1 MNYEKI
7 WMQLKGTALARKRA
21 HGETDW
27 DEILDMMTRMELD
40 HYTDGD
46 YSWVLNGT
54 LSDGSC
60 VKLNLSIT
68 DCNQCKWQGLRRH
81 KCPIDTDFVYDAG

>member
-21 HGETDW
+21 RGETDW

-46 YSWVLNGT
+46 YSWGEGEDV
-54 LSDGSC
+54 
-60 VKLNLSIT
+60 
-68 DCNQCKWQGLRRH
+68 
-81 KCPIDTDFVYDAG
+81 P